1 MAKNFFKQLEE
12 LKKKYTGYSDK
23 NKKRVE
29 KIAKSITDYL
39 IKVEKWLES
48 YNAYIK
54 ETKSK
59 YDGYTSSFLSE
70 INSDKKAMVNAFE
83 KVDDFYKSNLKN
95 KSFADIV
102 LTQEQ
107 TAKIVEIFK
116 NIDEKRKK
124 VFEDAVKC
132 LTNDEGDIE
141 FDNDKIMV
149 ADAKNFLLGWPDKNK
164 NYKLS
169 VNDNEIEIISEGKT
183 IGINSLKYTDSEGNI
198 KEADTNWN
206 YKDYKDNFNFE
217 YDLNGKYS
225 GENINAININTE
237 KDLSKILIFY
247 NFLVYCKSLEVKRW
261 KELYTYIYNKE
272 GFFDKIK
279 NYIEIKQ
286 KNLKEFKQKIKLS
299 NNNQTDEK
307 NLINDLMD
315 DFIKLYLWGTTE
327 SSLSK
332 LDEQNIKGFISGVQV
347 ENVKSYLQ
355 DNTSKKAKEVAEV
368 FNFCKEFIE
377 QLENYDT
384 KKNFKDIV
392 DTVDENT
399 LLNLKN
405 VDTTNDLKRKLNNN
419 YKPKESN
426 KDSSYLVKAKTEN
439 NETGNNSLIEIAV
452 SNQASATNA
461 LTIGYIYEDEDKNLF
476 SVNNVLTAVDKEFKK
491 SYYKI
496 SNDSKTTNSSEVV
509 SSLET
514 NDNDVSNIYPY
525 GLYLNCNGDKETLQ
539 KLYYLL
545 NIIKNNDSNDFNLT
559 SGNGLS
565 EEPKEAIKNMCGNIE
580 NTVEGNISGKNLL
593 NYIDINDKEK
603 TYVNEVI
610 GLIELYYNS
619 NIDIDTDSSL
629 NTIEKNQKE
638 YNDSITEYSNSY
650 DNLSKELQTLVEEEI
665 EVI

>member
-29 KIAKSITDYL
+29 KIAKSISDYL
-39 IKVEKWLES
+39 VKVEKWLES
-48 YNAYIK
+48 YNAYIR

-70 INSDKKAMVNAFE
+70 INSDKKAFINAFE

-102 LTQEQ
+102 LTQDQ
-107 TAKIVEIFK
+107 IAKIIEIFK
-116 NIDEKRKK
+116 SIDEKREKIFK
-124 VFEDAVKC
+124 DAVKC
-132 LTNDEGDIE
+132 LTNDEGNVE

-169 VNDNEIEIISEGKT
+169 VNDNEVKIISEGKT
-183 IGINSLKYTDSEGNI
+183 IGINSLKYADSEGNI

-225 GENINAININTE
+225 GKSINAANINTE

-247 NFLVYCKSLEVKRW
+247 NFLVYCKSIEVKRW
-261 KELYTYIYNKE
+261 KELYTYIYSSKE
-272 GFFDKIK
+272 GLFSIIK
-279 NYIEIKQ
+279 NYIETKQ

-299 NNNQTDEK
+299 KNNQSDKK
-307 NLINDLMD
+307 NLID

-327 SSLSK
+327 SSLSSWDNQK
-332 LDEQNIKGFISGVQV
+332 IKGFANEIQV

-355 DNTSKKAKEVAEV
+355 DNTSKKSKKVAEV

-377 QLENYDT
+377 QLEDYDSE
-384 KKNFKDIV
+384 KNFKDIV

-399 LLNLKN
+399 LLDLKN
-405 VDTTNDLKRKLNNN
+405 VDTTNELRRKLNNN

-426 KDSSYLVKAKTEN
+426 KDGSYLVKEKTESDEAN
-439 NETGNNSLIEIAV
+439 DNSLIEIAV

-476 SVNNVLTAVDKEFKK
+476 NVSNALTTIDKEFKK
-491 SYYKI
+491 NYYKI
-496 SNDSKTTNSSEVV
+496 SNDSKTTSGSEANNN
-509 SSLET
+509 
-514 NDNDVSNIYPY
+514 NDISNIYPY

-545 NIIKNNDSNDFNLT
+545 NIIKNNDSNEFKLT

-565 EEPKEAIKNMCGNIE
+565 EEPKEAIKNMCGDIKD
-580 NTVEGNISGKNLL
+580 TVEGDISGKNLL
-593 NYIDINDKEK
+593 NYIGIDDKEK

-610 GLIELYYNS
+610 GLIELFYNS
-619 NIDIDTDSSL
+619 NIDIDTDNSL

-638 YNDSITEYSNSY
+638 YNDSITEYNNSY
-650 DNLSKELQTLVEEEI
+650 NNLNKELQTLIEEEI

>member
-12 LKKKYTGYSDK
+12 LKKKYIGYSDK

-29 KIAKSITDYL
+29 KIVKSISDYL
-39 IKVEKWLES
+39 AKVEKWLES
-48 YNAYIK
+48 YNAYIR

-70 INSDKKAMVNAFE
+70 INSDKKAIMNAFE

-107 TAKIVEIFK
+107 TAKIIEIFK
-116 NIDEKRKK
+116 SIDEKREKIFK
-124 VFEDAVKC
+124 DTVKC
-132 LTNDEGDIE
+132 LTNDEGNVE

-149 ADAKNFLLGWPDKNK
+149 TDAKNFLLGWPDKNK

-169 VNDNEIEIISEGKT
+169 VNDNEVKIILEGKA

-198 KEADTNWN
+198 KEADANWN
-206 YKDYKDNFNFE
+206 YKDYKDNLNFE

-225 GENINAININTE
+225 GKSINAANINTE

-261 KELYTYIYNKE
+261 KELYTYIYSSKE
-272 GFFDKIK
+272 GLFSKIK
-279 NYIEIKQ
+279 NYIETKQ
-286 KNLKEFKQKIKLS
+286 KNLKEFKQSEKVKQTVKKKLI
-299 NNNQTDEK
+299 DE
-307 NLINDLMD
+307 
-315 DFIKLYLWGTTE
+315 FIKIYLWGTAE
-327 SSLSK
+327 SSLSS
-332 LDEQNIKGFISGVQV
+332 LDEQNIKAFVNEVQT
-347 ENVKSYLQ
+347 EDVKSYLQ
-355 DNTSKKAKEVAEV
+355 DNTSKKSKKVAEA

-377 QLENYDT
+377 QLEDYDT

-399 LLNLKN
+399 LLDLKN
-405 VDTTNDLKRKLNNN
+405 VDTTNELRRKLNNN

-426 KDSSYLVKAKTEN
+426 KDGSYLVKAEAEN
-439 NETGNNSLIEIAV
+439 NKTDNNSLIEIAV

-476 SVNNVLTAVDKEFKK
+476 SISNALTTIDKEFKK
-491 SYYKI
+491 SFYKI
-496 SNDSKTTNSSEVV
+496 SSDSKTASSSE
-509 SSLET
+509 T
-514 NDNDVSNIYPY
+514 NNNDISNIYPY

-545 NIIKNNDSNDFNLT
+545 NIIKNNDSNEFNLT

-565 EEPKEAIKNMCGNIE
+565 EKPKEAIKNMCGNIKD
-580 NTVEGNISGKNLL
+580 TVEGDISGKNLL
-593 NYIDINDKEK
+593 NYIDIDDKEK

-610 GLIELYYNS
+610 GLIELFYNS
-619 NIDIDTDSSL
+619 NIDTDTDNSL
-629 NTIEKNQKE
+629 NIIEKSQKE
-638 YNDSITEYSNSY
+638 YDDSIAKYSSSY
-650 DNLSKELQTLVEEEI
+650 NNLSKELQALTEEEI